1 MAAIASLLHHHQ
13 QLLLRAAS
21 AAALINHSSSA
32 APPVTFDSRSSSSS
46 GAGSDMCSPAPSS
59 SGSASLAPPAS
70 VLSEEAASDD
80 DEVLSVG
87 SETPPSLTAS
97 PALSVSP
104 GADFASVR
112 NHMLMEHEAA
122 LRSGLKFSIDNI
134 LRPEFGRLLP
144 VVGAPVAA
152 SAGKNNAKCDKGKK
166 KNKDLMRMLPPSG
179 KSPESSS
186 GAATPSQPINL
197 SAKDNSASST
207 PTSPSTPGSTPSGQP
222 MLWPA
227 WVYCTRYSDR
237 PSSAVLRLPPSG
249 HHDQS
254 HREWFQTGHR
264 QSDGADGASSVRG
277 PAFPVWQLLAH
288 YGCFQGRTSRAA
300 RRRIARRGCGLDA
313 HEPARF
319 LLLPHGL
326 LTTRSPTSCIVAKL
340 SVEVGNG
347 LTILTIFLGTGLY
360 LSLLLLTM
368 GDIESNPGPLNEDD
382 KAFFLSALDGQLN
395 EKLKFTNENIGA
407 LKTTMD
413 DLVAKVEAGAEK
425 VKHLESE
432 NAKLSVRVTQLENR
446 LASHEADLRR
456 KNLVVFGVP
465 TATNLQSAVG
475 DLLFNKLKLPHRPQD
490 ELLEATFR
498 IGKEDAAKRPVI
510 LKFKTDQVKFSVMK
524 NVANLKG
531 TGIVVSDDLTPE
543 ERKVR
548 RKLVEAHKTAR
559 KLGVQSKLRRRGLE
573 LNGHEISAAE
583 VAKDGWLRKYV
594 PQFDQQQQMDGESEG
609 SSSDTRDGRPKQ
621 KRNKKRNRAAA
632 LLSPNEQ
639 PSEPQAGGSQQGFAS
654 APPNSKSNSKDNKAK
669 QPPRGQSTRSLDR
682 LRSANSKRGSD
693 SDVNSQN

>member
-237 PSSAVLRLPPSG
+237 PSSGPRSRKLKRKEKKPEDKRPRTAFTSEQLSRLK
-249 HHDQS
+249 
-254 HREWFQTGHR
+254 REFQENRYLTERRRQALAAELKLNESQIKIWFQNKRAKIKKASGQKNPLALQLMAQGLYNHSTLNSGVD
-264 QSDGADGASSVRG
+264 SDGEMIEG
-277 PAFPVWQLLAH
+277 PA
-288 YGCFQGRTSRAA
+288 S
-300 RRRIARRGCGLDA
+300 
-313 HEPARF
+313 PAS
-319 LLLPHGL
+319 
-326 LTTRSPTSCIVAKL
+326 T
-340 SVEVGNG
+340 N
-347 LTILTIFLGTGLY
+347 
-360 LSLLLLTM
+360 
-368 GDIESNPGPLNEDD
+368 DD
-382 KAFFLSALDGQLN
+382 
-395 EKLKFTNENIGA
+395 
-407 LKTTMD
+407 
-413 DLVAKVEAGAEK
+413 
-425 VKHLESE
+425 
-432 NAKLSVRVTQLENR
+432 
-446 LASHEADLRR
+446 
-456 KNLVVFGVP
+456 
-465 TATNLQSAVG
+465 
-475 DLLFNKLKLPHRPQD
+475 
-490 ELLEATFR
+490 
-498 IGKEDAAKRPVI
+498 
-510 LKFKTDQVKFSVMK
+510 
-524 NVANLKG
+524 
-531 TGIVVSDDLTPE
+531 
-543 ERKVR
+543 
-548 RKLVEAHKTAR
+548 
-559 KLGVQSKLRRRGLE
+559 
-573 LNGHEISAAE
+573 
-583 VAKDGWLRKYV
+583 
-594 PQFDQQQQMDGESEG
+594 
-609 SSSDTRDGRPKQ
+609 
-621 KRNKKRNRAAA
+621 
-632 LLSPNEQ
+632 
-639 PSEPQAGGSQQGFAS
+639 
-654 APPNSKSNSKDNKAK
+654 
-669 QPPRGQSTRSLDR
+669 
-682 LRSANSKRGSD
+682 
-693 SDVNSQN
+693 